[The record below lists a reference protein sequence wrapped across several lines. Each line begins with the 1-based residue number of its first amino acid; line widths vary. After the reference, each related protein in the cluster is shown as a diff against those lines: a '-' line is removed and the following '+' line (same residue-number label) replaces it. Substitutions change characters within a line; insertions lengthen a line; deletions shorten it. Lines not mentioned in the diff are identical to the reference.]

1 MPELITLTQLHDR
14 NNYLGPVS
22 LPVSL
27 PIDLEN
33 HLNYYSE
40 INLGNDL
47 GLGLFLGSIVNDL
60 ELTIVENVHQSNQF

>member
-14 NNYLGPVS
+14 NNYLGPVLS
-22 LPVSL
+22 PVSL

-60 ELTIVENVHQSNQF
+60 ELTIVGNVHQSNQF